1 MLDKLYN
8 ISAVYPFYNHT
19 GLSETDRQT
28 AGCIACCRI
37 QLRKPRLRQNVINQ
51 TQCVF
56 IQDTNI
62 PTQIVLERTE
72 PGKAVFKVQYGYYR
86 QPWYITW
93 TRDGTCSGDFLVSCY
108 MQLTA
113 QLPTYTGSSLI
124 LLNQCMIIRTPGV
137 VLHAASDGFQQ
148 TGGIYPNQHMYTN
161 VKGFCD
167 GYNCQV
173 SAQDSNLIILSSA
186 AAGKGRPKYSDVWGQ
201 DSQDSQ
207 APAEAPT
214 SVRTINTS
222 TGNVTFLSV
231 GDVKQNVVVTQQGD
245 DVTTTVQLSV

>member
-19 GLSETDRQT
+19 GLSDTDRQT

-37 QLRKPRLRQNVINQ
+37 QIRKPRLRQFLAGQ
-51 TQCVF
+51 DYYKP

-72 PGKAVFKVQYGYYR
+72 PGKAVFKVQYGYYE

-93 TRDGTCSGDFLVSCY
+93 TKDGTCSGTFLVSCY

-113 QLPTYTGSSLI
+113 QLPAYTGSSLI
-124 LLNQCMIIRTPGV
+124 LLNQCMVIRTPGV
-137 VLHAASDGFQQ
+137 VLHAASDGIQQ
-148 TGGIYPNQHMYTN
+148 TGGIYPNQNMYTN

-186 AAGKGRPKYSDVWGQ
+186 AAGKGRPKYNDVWGS

-207 APAEAPT
+207 LPAEAPT
-214 SVRTINTS
+214 GVRTINTN
-222 TGNVTFLSV
+222 TGSVTFLSI
-231 GDVKQNVVVTQQGD
+231 GDVTQNVVVTQQND
-245 DVTTTVQLSV
+245 EVTTTVQLSI